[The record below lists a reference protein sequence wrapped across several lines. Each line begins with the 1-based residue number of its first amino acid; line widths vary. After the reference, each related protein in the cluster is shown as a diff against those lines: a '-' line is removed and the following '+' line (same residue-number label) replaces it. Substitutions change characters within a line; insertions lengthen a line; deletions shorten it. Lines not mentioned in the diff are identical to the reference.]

1 MSLPHAIVKQLWEA
15 GYAGKV
21 IRVPLMSEKAHLKVW
36 ADELLGEV
44 EELYERRGV
53 TFVLERKG
61 RLDFYRSF
69 GLLRL
74 CRRFHME
81 MKEVRSLR
89 RRAYWRWF
97 RWMRALEEPRLRIA
111 DRFCENGSTVP
122 SSRAQAEGSSPS
134 NGDGRQSY
142 LEIRVRVRRGEPMDR
157 TEPKEFVE
165 MARESVRG
173 VTWR

>member
-1 MSLPHAIVKQLWEA
+1 
-15 GYAGKV
+15 
-21 IRVPLMSEKAHLKVW
+21 
-36 ADELLGEV
+36 
-44 EELYERRGV
+44 
-53 TFVLERKG
+53 
-61 RLDFYRSF
+61 
-69 GLLRL
+69 
-74 CRRFHME
+74 ME

-111 DRFCENGSTVP
+111 DKF
-122 SSRAQAEGSSPS
+122 AE

-157 TEPKEFVE
+157 SEPKEFVE

>member
-1 MSLPHAIVKQLWEA
+1 MKQLWEA

-21 IRVPLMSEKAHLKVW
+21 VRVPLMSEKARLKVW

-111 DRFCENGSTVP
+111 DKF
-122 SSRAQAEGSSPS
+122 AE

-142 LEIRVRVRRGEPMDR
+142 LEIRVRVRRGEPMDGS
-157 TEPKEFVE
+157 EPKEVVE

>member
-21 IRVPLMSEKAHLKVW
+21 IRVPLMSEKGILKVW

-44 EELYERRGV
+44 EELYERKGV

-61 RLDFYRSF
+61 RSDFYRSF

-74 CRRFHME
+74 CRRFHLE
-81 MKEVRSLR
+81 MKEARRLR
-89 RRAYWRWF
+89 HRVYWRWF
-97 RWMRALEEPRLRIA
+97 RWLRALEEPRLRVA
-111 DRFCENGSTVP
+111 DKFGE
-122 SSRAQAEGSSPS
+122 

-142 LEIRVRVRRGEPMDR
+142 LEIRRRVRGGEPMDGSELR
-157 TEPKEFVE
+157 ELVQ
-165 MARESVRG
+165 MARDSVGG

>member
-21 IRVPLMSEKAHLKVW
+21 VRVPLMSEKALLKIW
-36 ADELLGEV
+36 ADELLGDV

-53 TFVLERKG
+53 TFVLERTG
-61 RLDFYRSF
+61 RSDFYRSF

-74 CRRFHME
+74 CRRFHLE
-81 MKEVRSLR
+81 MKEVRRLR

-97 RWMRALEEPRLRIA
+97 RWMRALEEPRLKLV
-111 DRFCENGSTVP
+111 DKFGE
-122 SSRAQAEGSSPS
+122 

-142 LEIRVRVRRGEPMDR
+142 LEIRKRVRRGEPMDGSELR
-157 TEPKEFVE
+157 EIVQ
-165 MARESVRG
+165 MARDSVGG

>member
-1 MSLPHAIVKQLWEA
+1 VSLPHAIVKQLWEA

-21 IRVPLMSEKAHLKVW
+21 VRVPLMSEKARLKVW

-61 RLDFYRSF
+61 RSDFYRSF

-97 RWMRALEEPRLRIA
+97 RWMRALEEPRLRIV
-111 DRFCENGSTVP
+111 DRFSEDGSTV
-122 SSRAQAEGSSPS
+122 SSPS

-157 TEPKEFVE
+157 SEPRELVE